1 MKMTVREAIE
11 RANTLRKNHPIED
24 ETLQRWLRQA
34 DGHIRRSVI
43 ELCDIAEDE
52 DATYSA
58 TGADIAAWDS
68 GMDDEVKLLLPEPY
82 DEAYV
87 HDLCAQIDLAL
98 GETDR
103 YMNEAQQYNN
113 EVQLFAAAMRQKYKP
128 RAKPQF
134 RY

>member
-1 MKMTVREAIE
+1 MTVREAIE

-43 ELCDIAEDE
+43 ELSDTSADE
-52 DATYSA
+52 DATYSEK
-58 TGADIAAWDS
+58 GADIAAWDS
-68 GMDDEVKLLLPEPY
+68 GMNDEVELLLPEPY

-98 GETDR
+98 GESDR

-113 EVQLFAAAMRQKYKP
+113 EVQQFAAAMRRKYKP
-128 RAKPQF
+128 TTRPQF

>member
-1 MKMTVREAIE
+1 MTVREAIE

-43 ELCDIAEDE
+43 ELSDTAEDE
-52 DATYSA
+52 NATYNEK
-58 TGADIAAWDS
+58 GADVADWD
-68 GMDDEVKLLLPEPY
+68 GRMDDDVELLLPEPY
-82 DEAYV
+82 DGAYV
-87 HDLCAQIDLAL
+87 HWLCAQIDLAL

-103 YMNEAQQYNN
+103 YTNEAQQYNN
-113 EVQLFAAAMRQKYKP
+113 EVQQFAAEMRRKYKP
-128 RAKPQF
+128 KAKPRF